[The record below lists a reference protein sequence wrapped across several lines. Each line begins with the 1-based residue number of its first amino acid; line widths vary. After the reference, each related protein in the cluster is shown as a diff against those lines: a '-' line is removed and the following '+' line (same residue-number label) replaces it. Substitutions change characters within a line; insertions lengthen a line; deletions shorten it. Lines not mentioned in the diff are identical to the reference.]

1 VKLRDGNWP
10 AAVELGDE
18 SWPAAA
24 AGSGGLRQWRSEKMG
39 GWPRRNEDL
48 VEEDGGNGER
58 RRAAAVH
65 TPYGGE
71 KMGNFSR
78 ALPYLL
84 FFSSVSQ

>member
-1 VKLRDGNWP
+1 VKLRDGSWP

-65 TPYGGE
+65 TVERKWGIFLGLCLIYS
-71 KMGNFSR
+71 FF
-78 ALPYLL
+78 LP
-84 FFSSVSQ
+84 